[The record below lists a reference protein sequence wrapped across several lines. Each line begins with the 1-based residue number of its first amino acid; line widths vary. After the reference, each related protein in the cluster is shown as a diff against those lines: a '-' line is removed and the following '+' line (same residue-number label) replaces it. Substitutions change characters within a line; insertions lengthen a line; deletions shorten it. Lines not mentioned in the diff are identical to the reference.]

1 MLNDKDVLRRE
12 IVRSC
17 SGATAAFTESVSAA
31 FSVLFEDGE
40 IIPVNV
46 ANLVNSP
53 AADTIPAQLRT
64 AQATAKNAQAQE
76 KELEDTKGTLGE
88 QVQTLRDTLGIASQ
102 DQNENTAGQEAQPGS
117 TNGTP

>member
-17 SGATAAFTESVSAA
+17 SGATAAFTESAA

-102 DQNENTAGQEAQPGS
+102 DQNENNAGQEAQPGS